1 MDALQ
6 LADQLQD
13 EHPGAV
19 TEQAAHALRRQYFQ
33 VKNLTRTLKEIRSEL
48 YKQRN
53 DLWTS
58 AQDCLEHYGEK
69 DERDQ

>member
-13 EHPGAV
+13 ENTGAV
-19 TEQAAHALRRQYFQ
+19 INQTADTLRRQYFQ

>member
-33 VKNLTRTLKEIRSEL
+33 VKNLTRMLKETRSKLYEL
-48 YKQRN
+48 DN
-53 DLWTS
+53 DLWMS
-58 AQDCLEHYGEK
+58 AHDCLEHYGEK
-69 DERDQ
+69 E